1 MQKVIIKAQEV
12 VFTYIK
18 EEGKKNSAELA
29 VAPASDIAKSCP
41 IFLGGSRKGTSYL
54 LFREGN
60 QTSFL

>member
-12 VFTYIK
+12 VFTQIK
-18 EEGKKNSAELA
+18 EEGKNSAELA
-29 VAPASDIAKSCP
+29 VAQASDIAKSCP